1 VIRKHTAISHACAQ
15 KSASEK
21 CMGRSQRGAECE
33 VHQIERLLEQS
44 GLSAF
49 SAALHTHDDVLMHM

>member
-1 VIRKHTAISHACAQ
+1 VALDVPAKHVADTD
-15 KSASEK
+15 
-21 CMGRSQRGAECE
+21 

-49 SAALHTHDDVLMHM
+49 AAALHTHDDVLMHL